1 MATNI
6 YNYDGTLLTTVQD
19 STIATTNASIKF
31 PGRGY
36 LNYGQPVN
44 ENMLWIMQNFA
55 GTSAPSNPLQG
66 QLWYDTSIGLIKCY
80 NGSTWQVADGVQ
92 ASPTN
97 PGSGLNVGAFWY
109 DTTNNQL
116 FVWSGTTWLLVGPLG
131 SSNNTDP
138 TNPVISTYSRIQAA
152 RLSDGAT
159 THQVWLFVIG
169 GTLLG
174 ILSKDAEFTPSPT
187 ITGFSTIK
195 PGLNLNSTIGN
206 IGVSGDPTLYRST
219 QNNTPSVDNNFD
231 LGSNSLKFANV
242 YSTNFVG
249 RASSALYADL
259 AEIYRSD
266 RVYPAGT
273 LISLGGLAEITVSAA
288 EGSSDV
294 FGVISTDP
302 AYLMNNI
309 VNKDE
314 FDLPVALT
322 GRVPCRVIGTVKK
335 GQRLMASGL
344 EGAAC
349 AWNESYGL
357 LAIVGRSLVDKHTSN
372 VETIEIFV
380 GKN

>member
-97 PGSGLNVGAFWY
+97 PGSGLNVGSFWY

-116 FVWSGTTWLLVGPLG
+116 FVWSGSAWLLVGPLG

-138 TNPVISTYSRIQAA
+138 TNPTIPTYSRIQAA
-152 RLSDGAT
+152 RLNDGT
-159 THQVWLFVIG
+159 TNHQVWLFVIG

-294 FGVISTDP
+294 FGVISTAP